1 MAQDKDIKYI
11 NREFS
16 DLRESLIEHAKN
28 YFPDAY
34 NDFSPTS
41 PGMMFIEMAAYV
53 GDVLSFYQDNQL
65 QETFLQ
71 HAKNPANLYSLAYMM
86 GYTPR
91 ASAAAETELT
101 VTQRVAAVA
110 PDYTPNWNQAVSVAA
125 NSSIAS
131 TSAGNTNFLTLSEVD
146 FNFSSSYDPTEI
158 TVHSIDA
165 GNPAEYLLS
174 KKVKA
179 SAGTIQTT
187 TQTYSTAEKFATIE
201 IDDADILGVLDIT
214 DSDGNT
220 WTEVPFLAQDTVIKQ
235 EVNTASDVNLVPKNI
250 KLQKVPRRFVTRF
263 TSKNILQIQFGAGI
277 SELADD
283 EFLPSPENLTTTT
296 LTANNL
302 DQAFDPSNFLFSR
315 TYGLAPSNTTLT
327 IRYITGGGVNSNA
340 PANSITE
347 QKEVTITA
355 DDETYQGTL
364 TFNNIKPASG
374 GKDGDTV
381 DEIRQNSL
389 RAFSEQKRAVTLQD
403 YSVRALSMPP
413 QFGAIAKSYTTQ
425 GATSSKKVIN
435 TQNNLALDMFVLG
448 YDNEKNLVN
457 CSESLK
463 KNLKEYLAEYKIIT
477 DSINILDAYVVNI
490 KVKFDIS
497 TLPNYSSRDVLLNCT
512 NRLKEYFDI
521 TKWNINQPINLSEIY
536 TTLDRIKG
544 VQTVKN
550 VEITNVAGGN
560 YSQFE
565 YDVKGATKD
574 NVVYPSYDPCIF
586 EVKFPNKDIEG
597 RVITL

>member
-512 NRLKEYFDI
+512 NKLKEYFDI